1 LRALVGRGRE
11 MAASSREAGRTP
23 FWRDG
28 SRNLRPSIPA
38 PDAGRD
44 VPIYDDFR
52 LVDLKRLGWSL
63 FTPAT
68 YVNWCGHAQEFLPIP
83 DGTARLVPIPWR
95 RVRDTSWQRPA
106 GTEGTRPDRAC
117 RRVCWKR
124 VPPCSGNLRSRE
136 SQWRRRRR
144 LRGTHASPFATPCTL
159 YPKGSPS

>member
-1 LRALVGRGRE
+1 
-11 MAASSREAGRTP
+11 MTPP

-28 SRNLRPSIPA
+28 SGNLRPSIPA

-63 FTPAT
+63 FTPPT
-68 YVNWCGHAQEFLPIP
+68 YGTGAAVPRSSCRSRMRRLASCRFLGEAFVTLPRSDRPEARAHALIE
-83 DGTARLVPIPWR
+83 
-95 RVRDTSWQRPA
+95 RVAALLEACPA
-106 GTEGTRPDRAC
+106 
-117 RRVCWKR
+117 
-124 VPPCSGNLRSRE
+124 CSGNLRSRE

-159 YPKGSPS
+159 HPKGSPS